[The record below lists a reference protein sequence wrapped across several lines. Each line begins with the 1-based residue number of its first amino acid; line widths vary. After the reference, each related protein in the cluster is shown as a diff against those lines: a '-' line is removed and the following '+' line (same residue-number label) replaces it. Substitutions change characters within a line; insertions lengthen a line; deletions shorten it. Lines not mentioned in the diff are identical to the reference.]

1 MVALVLKTVRHLS
14 LFMLRKWSSFGPSGL
29 QFLCLSQRHEA
40 PFSLYTLE
48 VKRCEPNAEPW
59 SGGCLHLEHLGRLPE
74 GGDPGEVKTTA
85 KQVEET
91 ARPELF
97 EFCPSFLIPS
107 PHSTLLSHYPAPLTI
122 GLKKRW
128 HLGLRIKLLDQHLA
142 RSKFYKWSSRLLS
155 SQLVE
160 GHCPSTRGLQPLPPS
175 PRASPLHEWWPFQP
189 GGLLVGQV

>member
-1 MVALVLKTVRHLS
+1 MVLIWSIGASVS
-14 LFMLRKWSSFGPSGL
+14 LPVK
-29 QFLCLSQRHEA
+29 QRHEA
-40 PFSLYTLE
+40 PFSLYPLE

-74 GGDPGEVKTTA
+74 GGDPGEVKATA

-107 PHSTLLSHYPAPLTI
+107 PHCTLPSHYPAPLTI
-122 GLKKRW
+122 GLKKKVA
-128 HLGLRIKLLDQHLA
+128 LRSPHKALRPA
-142 RSKFYKWSSRLLS
+142 PGTYKFYKWSSRLLS

-160 GHCPSTRGLQPLPPS
+160 GHCPSNRGPQPLPPS

-189 GGLLVGQV
+189 GGLRVGQV